1 MKTKLVVLAIFSA
14 FMLTSCEK
22 EDEFLIDI
30 SQVPSEIQTFVSN
43 HFPAQTITRVIKET
57 EGSAQTHDL
66 YLDNL
71 TKLEF
76 NGTNNVVDTEG
87 PSKLPDS
94 LLSENILIFVGLTY
108 PTNYIT
114 GWELDNSN
122 QQIQLNNGIEIEFNK
137 NGNFLRIDE

>member
-30 SQVPSEIQTFVSN
+30 SQVPSEIQTFVST
-43 HFPAQTITRVIKET
+43 HFPEQTITRVIKET
-57 EGSAQTHDL
+57 EGSAHTHDL

-76 NGTNNVVDTEG
+76 NGTNNVVDIEG
-87 PSKLPDS
+87 QSKLPDS

-108 PTNYIT
+108 PENYIT
-114 GWELDNSN
+114 GWELDDSL
-122 QQIQLNNGIEIEFNK
+122 QQIQLNNGIEIEFNR

>member
-30 SQVPSEIQTFVSN
+30 SQVPSEIQTFVN
-43 HFPAQTITRVIKET
+43 THFPEQTIISVIKET

-76 NGTNNVVDTEG
+76 NGTNNVVDIEG
-87 PSKLPDS
+87 QSKLPDS

-108 PTNYIT
+108 PENYIT
-114 GWELDNSN
+114 GWELDDSR
-122 QQIQLNNGIEIEFNK
+122 QQIQLNNGIEIEFNR